1 MKKIYSAAI
10 LLLAIFMTF
19 SCQTMKV
26 QEVPKAAGPEGVYL
40 ATTSTPNGEVEFTL
54 GINEDGSG
62 YIDSQMGK
70 NEYQDAKFEGNSF
83 SFDISINTQMG
94 EMALTFNGA
103 VDGDII
109 SGDIVSQM
117 GNMPFKGQ
125 RK

>member
-10 LLLAIFMTF
+10 LLLALTMFF

-40 ATTSTPNGEVEFTL
+40 ATTATPNGDIEFTL
-54 GINEDGSG
+54 AINGDGSG
-62 YIDSQMGK
+62 YTESQMGRAEFK
-70 NEYQDAKFEGNSF
+70 DAKFEGSNF
-83 SFDISINTQMG
+83 SFDMTFNSQMG
-94 EMALTFNGA
+94 EMVLTFNGA

-109 SGDIVSQM
+109 SGSIASQM
-117 GNMPFKGQ
+117 GEMPFKGQ